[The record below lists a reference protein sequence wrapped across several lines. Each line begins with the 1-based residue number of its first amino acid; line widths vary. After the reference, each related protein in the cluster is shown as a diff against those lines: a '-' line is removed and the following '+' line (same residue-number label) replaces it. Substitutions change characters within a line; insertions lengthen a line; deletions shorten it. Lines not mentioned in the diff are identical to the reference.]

1 MKSFYSVL
9 FLALLNFYSSFACS
23 SNEPLTFDFEAIPTT
38 EALQLVADYSGRNLV
53 VADDVVGSLTM
64 RMKDVTWNDAL
75 DYIVIR
81 KHLHVF
87 ESDGAIFVS
96 KRKDY
101 FSGDESSSSDRVEP
115 YPMAIFKVRY
125 VLASDAIKGFP
136 LDSEGGVTESLKA
149 NDLAS
154 IIVSR
159 LPPKRTS
166 ELREYLRN
174 IDFLR
179 RQVMIEARIV
189 EVDTS
194 YSHSLGVNWSGT
206 IGTGDLVGAVN
217 SQLAAISSAVSTGSL
232 GFSSGGS
239 SLDARLA
246 AMEKAGR
253 GRIISRPRVFTA
265 DREQAR
271 IGRGTEVPYQQS
283 AGDGATSVAFKEAA
297 LSLDVTPVLD
307 DSGALLSI
315 KLSKDEP
322 DYSNAV
328 DGIPPI
334 KTASLTSKVRVQ
346 LGSTV
351 ALGGVYANSN
361 GETVK
366 KVPGLSKIPLI
377 GRWFQYRSHSDTDS
391 ELILFITIKE
401 VTPESD
407 ARPS

>member
-9 FLALLNFYSSFACS
+9 FLLLLNFYSSFACS
-23 SNEPLTFDFEAIPTT
+23 SNEPLTFDFDAIPTT

-87 ESDGAIFVS
+87 ESDGTIFVS

-101 FSGDESSSSDRVEP
+101 FSGDESSPSDRTEP

-136 LDSEGGVTESLKA
+136 LASEGGVTESLKA

-159 LPPKRTS
+159 LSPKRTA

-206 IGTGDLVGAVN
+206 IGSGDLVGAVN
-217 SQLAAISSAVSTGSL
+217 SQLVAISSAVSTGSL

-246 AMEKAGR
+246 AMEKEGR

-297 LSLDVTPVLD
+297 LALDVTPVLD

-322 DYSNAV
+322 DYSSAV
-328 DGIPPI
+328 DGVPPI

-401 VTPESD
+401 VTPESY
-407 ARPS
+407 ARRS